1 MFTRG
6 ALRHTWRHRLVRCK
20 DSYNLNHQ
28 EQEQMEGCSPVVR
41 DNLSQPG
48 HPSGTRNRGTKERGR
63 EKDIDSHLDL
73 QESYLTICLKLQ
85 YM

>member
-1 MFTRG
+1 
-6 ALRHTWRHRLVRCK
+6 
-20 DSYNLNHQ
+20 
-28 EQEQMEGCSPVVR
+28 MEGCSPVVR